1 MSDQDHDLK
10 NESVYR
16 EAVKLMATRKQG
28 NYDVGQMEMGAAPG
42 LDSLFAREESLVRP
56 LKVAS
61 GRTKIASMSDLKPF
75 LRLSSDTLIHKSDRE
90 LWSLKK
96 EADGSFFVERL
107 FDDNGDPLKG

>member
-1 MSDQDHDLK
+1 MSDHDLK
-10 NESVYR
+10 NESVFRAAVQMAARKHQDYDIGQVEVSGASGLDALFTR
-16 EAVKLMATRKQG
+16 EA
-28 NYDVGQMEMGAAPG
+28 N
-42 LDSLFAREESLVRP
+42 LVRP
-56 LKVAS
+56 LKMAS

-75 LRLSSDTLIHKSDRE
+75 MRLSSDTLIHKSDRE